1 MHVFFWL
8 SQAATNNKCNMNISP
23 PPPPASICEEKCP
36 SLTSLLHDEDKG
48 GEGGGEGRMGGGL
61 HAWTMGPQ
69 FGVGTR

>member
-1 MHVFFWL
+1 MFFFWL

-23 PPPPASICEEKCP
+23 PPAASICEEKCP